1 MATVEI
7 YTARMCPFCT
17 RAINLLRR
25 KGVNFQQVD
34 VTFSPKKRKALAE
47 RAGATSVPQIWI
59 NDQHVGGS
67 DDLYALEAAGELDN
81 LLAQDAW

>member
-1 MATVEI
+1 MMARVEI
-7 YTARMCPFCT
+7 YTARMCPFCI
-17 RAINLLRR
+17 RAVNLLRR

-34 VTFSPKKRKALAE
+34 VTFSPKKRKAVAE

-67 DDLYALEAAGELDN
+67 DDLHALEATGELDN
-81 LLAQDAW
+81 LLAQDA